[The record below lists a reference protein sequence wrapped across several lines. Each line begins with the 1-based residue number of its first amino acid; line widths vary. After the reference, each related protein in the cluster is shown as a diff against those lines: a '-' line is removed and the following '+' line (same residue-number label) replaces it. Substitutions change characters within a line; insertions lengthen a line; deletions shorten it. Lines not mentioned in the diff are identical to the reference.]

1 MDDYQKEI
9 NTVKETRQTELEL
22 EKAKQKTL
30 KDSQKLA
37 RANTSIKRDVFKLIK
52 WLILIGVSIIGSTFI
67 LSIFLPNNVERALD
81 IIKNIF

>member
-37 RANTSIKRDVFKLIK
+37 RANTPLTARTVAQ
-52 WLILIGVSIIGSTFI
+52 
-67 LSIFLPNNVERALD
+67 ALLCGAE
-81 IIKNIF
+81 